1 MYKRIKKKIIA
12 FTLALAM
19 LSGMLPMSVSQA
31 AEEGTSVDTQ
41 MESVEESVGETSDAD
56 SQTAEETDS
65 TVPLEE
71 TEESSQTSAADTAS
85 EPQLQYLYVETP
97 YLYAPASQ
105 KIAVSF
111 QEGMTLSGAALTY
124 ENETTAEQYTVQA
137 GEVQD
142 STALFTIAYE
152 EASEAASYHLLS
164 VSAVVN
170 DVAYDIDLNA
180 IGIDSRYGVNQ
191 ECDTQPDAVVV
202 EEEETASVRSAE
214 VGGVSASFMT
224 IDEDGELEQSDSVE
238 TAIAEAETEVP
249 KSSARSLDATEKS
262 GNLVVA
268 LDPGHGGSDGGA
280 SANGL
285 VEKNLTLQ
293 IAKYCKA
300 ELEQYSGVTVY
311 MTRSDDRYLGLKE
324 RVDNAAANGANVFV
338 SIHINSATVSSANG
352 AEVYYPNANYISSVH
367 APGMNLAQQIQ
378 DELVALGLYDR
389 GIDVRNTVN
398 DIYPDGSKQDYYGV
412 IRYSK
417 LAGFPGIIVEHA
429 FISNPS
435 DAAKLAQDSF
445 LRQLGIADAKGIA
458 DAYGLTKG
466 KWEKVGQSDWKWD
479 YGDGTYAK
487 DTWEYING
495 KWYYF
500 GNDSLMLKGWQ
511 DIGSARY
518 YLDPVNGDMKI
529 GWVLLDQKWYYFNA
543 SGAMVSNGWTW
554 VGDSCYYF
562 DDDGVMA
569 ADAWIGDY
577 YVNSSGAWVQGWVK
591 PGWFQSGDRWWYRHR
606 DGGYTISNWELID
619 GSWYYFD
626 AAGWRVTGWQ
636 LVGSTWYYMDS
647 DGKMQTGWLEIGGN
661 KYYLSGSGAMQIGWQ
676 LIGGE
681 WYYFNSSGAMETD
694 TWVGECYV
702 DENGVWDT
710 TKFLPKWILSGNR
723 WWYRHEDGGYTRSDW
738 EQIAG
743 QWYYFDDAG
752 WMVTGWL
759 KLDDTWYYTNASG
772 CRTTGW
778 QLIGNVWYYM
788 DSDGKMV
795 TGWKDIGG
803 SRYYLSGSG
812 AMVTGWQEIEGE
824 YYYFSGSGAMAAD
837 TWIGDYY
844 VDENGVRDDSKV
856 KPKWI
861 QSGNR
866 WWYRHG
872 DGSYTKD
879 DWEQIAGQW
888 YYFDAD
894 GWMVTG
900 WKEIDGEWHYFQTSG
915 AMLTNAWV
923 GNYYVDASGVMAT
936 DTWIGDYYVDAS
948 GLWVPGKDRSGWV
961 QSGDKWW
968 YRHSDGGY
976 TTSNWEFIN
985 GQWYYF
991 DAAGWMMTGWIFV
1004 GSDYY
1009 YMDASGAMHKGW
1021 LEEGGNDYY
1030 LNPTGNSYGPEGA
1043 MATGYREIDGT
1054 WYYFSKGQSPVGALY
1069 YTGVTPIMGISLL
1082 GNDKETAVDKMVLM
1096 YVKSGRTYPS
1106 EALGEGGAPDIE
1118 TFCEILYDE
1127 AVIEGVKPEV
1137 VFAQA
1142 MLETGYLQFGGDVQV
1157 GQFNFAGLGATGG
1170 GVPGHSF
1177 DSVAEG
1183 LRAQVQHLKAY
1194 ASDQPLNQACVDP
1207 RFDFVTRNTA
1217 PYVEWLGINEN
1228 PYGRGWAASLRYGIN
1243 LVQLYMEPM
1252 YLL

>member
-1 MYKRIKKKIIA
+1 MYKRKRIKKKIIA
-12 FTLALAM
+12 FALALAM

-41 MESVEESVGETSDAD
+41 VESVEESVGETSDAD

-137 GEVQD
+137 GEIQD

-367 APGMNLAQQIQ
+367 SPGMNLAQQIQ

-466 KWEKVGQSDWKWD
+466 KWEKVGQGDWKWD

-554 VGDSCYYF
+554 VGGSCYYF
-562 DDDGVMA
+562 DEDGVMA
-569 ADAWIGDY
+569 VDAWIGDY

-606 DGGYTISNWELID
+606 DGGYTTSNWELIN

-626 AAGWRVTGWQ
+626 AAGWMVTGWQ

-723 WWYRHEDGGYTRSDW
+723 WWYRH
-738 EQIAG
+738 
-743 QWYYFDDAG
+743 
-752 WMVTGWL
+752 
-759 KLDDTWYYTNASG
+759 
-772 CRTTGW
+772 
-778 QLIGNVWYYM
+778 
-788 DSDGKMV
+788 
-795 TGWKDIGG
+795 
-803 SRYYLSGSG
+803 
-812 AMVTGWQEIEGE
+812 
-824 YYYFSGSGAMAAD
+824 
-837 TWIGDYY
+837 
-844 VDENGVRDDSKV
+844 
-856 KPKWI
+856 
-861 QSGNR
+861 
-866 WWYRHG
+866 G
-872 DGSYTKD
+872 DGSYTED

-900 WKEIDGEWHYFQTSG
+900 WKEIDDEWYYFQTSG
-915 AMLTNAWV
+915 AMLTSAWV

-976 TTSNWEFIN
+976 TTSNWELIN

-1207 RFDFVTRNTA
+1207 RFNYVTRNTA